1 MIGKIKQIKH
11 YFQYFFKL
19 NIYSNFPSFIT
30 SEYKLKTL
38 READINLVDFDE
50 AKIRANLKD
59 REHGKDYIKDGM
71 CV

>member
-1 MIGKIKQIKH
+1 MFI
-11 YFQYFFKL
+11 F
-19 NIYSNFPSFIT
+19 SFVFYP

>member
-1 MIGKIKQIKH
+1 MYISKEIFHIH
-11 YFQYFFKL
+11 ILFVFY
-19 NIYSNFPSFIT
+19 P

-59 REHGKDYIKDGM
+59 REHGKAYIKDGM